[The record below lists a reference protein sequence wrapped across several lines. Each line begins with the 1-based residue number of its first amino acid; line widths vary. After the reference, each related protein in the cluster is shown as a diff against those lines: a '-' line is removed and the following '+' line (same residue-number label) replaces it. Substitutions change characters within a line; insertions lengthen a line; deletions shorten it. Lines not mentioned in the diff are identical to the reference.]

1 MNKINIKIKIG
12 LLFLLIR
19 ISCYSISELKNIST
33 ELELHFNAPTTHK
46 YKFTN
51 DNFELLIYNIR
62 PNFYYLKKNHLAGL
76 YSQIVY
82 HDITVVHLFD
92 LKITFSNSDI
102 EIKKNNLIASTQYD
116 QLLLFSETETTFTYY
131 KPLYLRTSFLLN
143 DLEQFEFFTYS
154 YQEIAMKQSFENEWI
169 SNLELVLF
177 NYPKS
182 LAQEQ
187 FQKVISIITHS
198 PLISVSCCESSGI
211 YEARIDSI
219 KYKNVEKIGISY
231 RLFTDI
237 ELKVGYK
244 MKKDFILFNVKIT
257 NIIISDNTI
266 NFGKFGLSP
275 PIVRKIIVEII
286 TKIYQSVT
294 SHP

>member
-1 MNKINIKIKIG
+1 MPLNINK
-12 LLFLLIR
+12 L
-19 ISCYSISELKNIST
+19 
-33 ELELHFNAPTTHK
+33 
-46 YKFTN
+46 
-51 DNFELLIYNIR
+51 
-62 PNFYYLKKNHLAGL
+62 
-76 YSQIVY
+76 
-82 HDITVVHLFD
+82 
-92 LKITFSNSDI
+92 
-102 EIKKNNLIASTQYD
+102 
-116 QLLLFSETETTFTYY
+116 
-131 KPLYLRTSFLLN
+131 
-143 DLEQFEFFTYS
+143 
-154 YQEIAMKQSFENEWI
+154 
-169 SNLELVLF
+169 
-177 NYPKS
+177 
-182 LAQEQ
+182 
-187 FQKVISIITHS
+187 
-198 PLISVSCCESSGI
+198 
-211 YEARIDSI
+211 